1 MGLHTQS
8 RESESRV
15 ETKLRVPKG
24 QRQHSLISISPSE
37 APLTSPRM
45 ARNPPSAFDPPWHEL
60 SPLFF
65 APSLTSPVSLAV
77 SRIPIFS
84 QPASIGSEPVPN
96 GCDSTPIAKWV
107 FRLPLSH
114 LSPTRMIFVFLEDSV
129 SESAHL
135 LHSKRQCPLLL
146 PVELDKAGLE
156 IG

>member
-60 SPLFF
+60 SPLFRAF
-65 APSLTSPVSLAV
+65 LNITSL
-77 SRIPIFS
+77 SR
-84 QPASIGSEPVPN
+84 
-96 GCDSTPIAKWV
+96 
-107 FRLPLSH
+107 
-114 LSPTRMIFVFLEDSV
+114 SV
-129 SESAHL
+129 ADTYL
-135 LHSKRQCPLLL
+135 LTTC
-146 PVELDKAGLE
+146 
-156 IG
+156 